1 MGDAAAGA
9 GDDPAPIIARRPA
22 TVEWAAA
29 ETIVAIGG
37 FPVATASP
45 YRGQKGVTDAFPT
58 VPEVGSLFS
67 PDPESLQAV
76 QPDLIF
82 CAQWQQNLVPM
93 LSRIAPVH
101 IFDLRSPSDKVLDNT
116 FRLVG
121 DVGRLLGRQAE
132 AQAYRQD
139 AEARFDELKERLRPA
154 SGQPVLLGALAADGR
169 HISVFGRGSLFDSVL
184 GRLGLGNAWT
194 GPMNAWGNMT
204 QGVEVLTNYPD
215 TPFLYLDAGP
225 PTIAAR
231 QALGASSLWN
241 ALPSVQR
248 GRAKAIPFAWLY
260 GGLPTGLR
268 FGASLAAALAPEE
281 RRDRG

>member
-1 MGDAAAGA
+1 MGHAAAGA
-9 GDDPAPIIARRPA
+9 SENPDPVIARRPA

-29 ETIVAIGG
+29 ETIIAIGG
-37 FPVATASP
+37 LPVATASP
-45 YRGQKGVTDAFPT
+45 YRGQTGVTDAFAT
-58 VPEVGSLFS
+58 VPGVGSLFA
-67 PDPESLQAV
+67 PDPESLQVA

-93 LSRIAPVH
+93 LARIAPVH
-101 IFDLRSPSDKVLDNT
+101 VFDLRAPPDRVLDNT
-116 FRLVG
+116 LRLVG

-132 AQAYRQD
+132 AQAYLQD
-139 AEARFDELKERLRPA
+139 AEAGLDGLKERLRLV
-154 SGQPVLLGALAADGR
+154 STQPVLLGALGADGR

-184 GRLGLGNAWT
+184 TRLGLSNAWT

-204 QGVEVLTNYPD
+204 QGVEVLVNYPD

-241 ALPSVQR
+241 ALPSVR
-248 GRAKAIPFAWLY
+248 HGRDKAIPFAWLY
-260 GGLPTGLR
+260 GGLPTALR
-268 FGASLAAALAPEE
+268 FGASLAAALAPDGQ
-281 RRDRG
+281 RDRG